1 MYSALD
7 SGPQWQDLFFVEKY
21 DLVGHLLKPG
31 EDPADYTDTEEE
43 RSVSDRPK
51 AEWLM

>member
-1 MYSALD
+1 MHWTVD
-7 SGPQWQDLFFVEKY
+7 HNDRTCFFVEKY

-51 AEWLM
+51 AE